1 MGCGA
6 SKSGD
11 AATLA
16 SPGVRRGPA
25 RYAPSLSPQPVPPED
40 SSPGKRTTL
49 HAAQPASALSPEG
62 DADDLMVTSF
72 DESPE
77 PFFEAAAESSPE
89 PRILS
94 SAKGGVSGAGGPPMA
109 VLSFQWSQCGLL
121 DEVTALLQSW
131 GFVTWDGRER
141 KGGQDYVPVPA
152 DWLPTWIQK
161 VEDEQCMLTILLVSH
176 TFVDSISCGEE
187 FAYALHHARHRPKA
201 IPFFVDDSTLDK
213 VNTDKQ
219 YAHFRSGLALAQQRV
234 SPGGDWRERLREA
247 AGHAMQHSESASS
260 ALSAAWLESA
270 FESGTAT
277 RT

>member
-6 SKSGD
+6 SKAGD

-25 RYAPSLSPQPVPPED
+25 RYALPWSPQPVPPED
-40 SSPGKRTTL
+40 GSPGKRTTL
-49 HAAQPASALSPEG
+49 HAAQPALALSPEG
-62 DADDLMVTSF
+62 NADDLMVTSLD

-94 SAKGGVSGAGGPPMA
+94 TAKGGGAAGPPMA

-121 DEVTALLQSW
+121 DEVTALLESW

-141 KGGQDYVPVPA
+141 KGGQDYAPVPA
-152 DWLPTWIQK
+152 DWLPTWIRK
-161 VEDEQCMLTILLVSH
+161 VEDEQCMLTILLVSR

-187 FAYALHHARHRPKA
+187 FGYALHHARHRPKA
-201 IPFFVDDSTLDK
+201 IPFFVDDATLDQ
-213 VNTDKQ
+213 VTTDKQ
-219 YAHFRSGLALAQQRV
+219 YAHFRSGLALAEQRV

-247 AGHAMQHSESASS
+247 AGHAMQHSQHS
-260 ALSAAWLESA
+260 
-270 FESGTAT
+270 FEPARNTAT
-277 RT
+277 GA